1 MINQNQLI
9 LTPVLSSDFSNL
21 KQQETLT
28 IKLYQDRSNVLTLE
42 AINRNKA
49 FKIRINPIYFCGA
62 ITNAM
67 TDDTELLFDI
77 FNSTEKVK
85 QYLIFSKLDRNKIFD
100 FLMLYFM

>member
-28 IKLYQDRSNVLTLE
+28 IKLYQDRSNLLTLE
-42 AINRNKA
+42 SINRKKA

-62 ITNAM
+62 ITKAM